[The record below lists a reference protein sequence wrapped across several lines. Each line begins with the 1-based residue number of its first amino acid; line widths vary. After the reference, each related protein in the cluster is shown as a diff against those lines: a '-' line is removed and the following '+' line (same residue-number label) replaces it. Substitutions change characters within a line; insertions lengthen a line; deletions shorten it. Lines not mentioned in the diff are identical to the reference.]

1 MRVGRGVAG
10 EADEGRQTR
19 GQTRWQTRWQT
30 TYRETTKVVMV
41 GRGRRQAMPVSQWE
55 VQSRQTRRAIRAGGE
70 VQGRRRWSVRADSTR
85 RRAVGIVRS
94 EGDRPR
100 SGESRVRAPGTTYG
114 QWTRNVAGAQR
125 GQKFLALRVGLLL
138 AVATTTPRKF
148 TPRDTV
154 TSCCGERWER
164 RDGEVKGRQP
174 RESPAGSCAAGTH
187 GESGSLGDWETGRL
201 GD

>member
-1 MRVGRGVAG
+1 MRVGRGVVG
-10 EADEGRQTR
+10 DADEGTDEVGDEVAVADDGAGRLLTERQ
-19 GQTRWQTRWQT
+19 
-30 TYRETTKVVMV
+30 
-41 GRGRRQAMPVSQWE
+41 RRLSWWAEGGGKQCLCGSGE
-55 VQSRQTRRAIRAGGE
+55 VQSRQMRRAIRAGGE

-154 TSCCGERWER
+154 TSCCGERWES

-174 RESPAGSCAAGTH
+174 R
-187 GESGSLGDWETGRL
+187 
-201 GD
+201 